1 MMNVFVRECV
11 A

>member
-11 A
+11 S